1 MKLDQLMKREQF
13 PSILTTTLS
22 KYFRSSKQWEGDI
35 FWGSHGGDEAL
46 NLIVNSKLNLI
57 YPSSMPKEKL
67 VPLAAE
73 YSYHVNPLRS
83 LAQKFYISITL
94 SPFFRRFF
102 SNTKL
107 HITNKSNLPC
117 KICILP
123 GNHSIRIVDLDL
135 DECVVLIKDGF
146 NPNKMINLVS
156 IRQAYPNLPGPK
168 IIDSNTSNRW
178 YKEERIFGLPINR
191 VVNNEKI
198 NKSLDAAKDFLLQ
211 MYQDTESFKQ
221 IDWYIKERFKQ
232 IDIAIS
238 SLPDCFKESDID
250 YIKTVKSN
258 LYNIGC
264 RELNM
269 GSKITISQ
277 THGDLQ
283 DANLLVPFSDTTRDV
298 YIIDW
303 EYTNIRCS
311 HYDWFVYGFQ
321 SRSPKGLS
329 SRIQFL

>member
-73 YSYHVNPLRS
+73 YSYHANPLRS

-156 IRQAYPNLPGPK
+156 
-168 IIDSNTSNRW
+168 
-178 YKEERIFGLPINR
+178 NR

-211 MYQDTESFKQ
+211 MYQDTERFKQ

-232 IDIAIS
+232 IIAI
-238 SLPDCFKESDID
+238 
-250 YIKTVKSN
+250 
-258 LYNIGC
+258 
-264 RELNM
+264 
-269 GSKITISQ
+269 KICKI
-277 THGDLQ
+277 Q
-283 DANLLVPFSDTTRDV
+283 DV
-298 YIIDW
+298 
-303 EYTNIRCS
+303 
-311 HYDWFVYGFQ
+311 
-321 SRSPKGLS
+321 
-329 SRIQFL
+329 FLK